1 MAAAKDKR
9 KTILLHFLL
18 GVGLPSLLLG
28 YLAFRGI
35 QKDVAL
41 LETERFNAHLA
52 IAQQVVDSV
61 DQRLADVEKA
71 FADCM
76 TRYRLIPP
84 DIELTETLQRLKE
97 QQPLIDAFFYLDK
110 DQCIELPL
118 SRLLY
123 LPDGS
128 SGSPIQQGVPASLA
142 VGQDYEF
149 QQKLWKEA
157 LASYQE
163 AWARSSDRYTKGV
176 ALHACGRVQQKLN
189 DWSEAAR
196 TYRTIAK
203 EYRDIKVVSGL
214 PLGLVAQRELADLF
228 VTLNDP
234 NSAMQTL
241 MGLYKDII
249 QGDWSLE
256 ASQYEYYL
264 DEIDRLVGNILS
276 QHASLAGYSETYHV
290 LKAAEKKQRVITK
303 RLMAFRV
310 NAVPNL
316 QTKLLRS
323 GNSPGEMSNRF
334 TLDTGEDVY
343 LISMLFDGAPGS
355 DPSGETW
362 GVLFNMDQLKTDV
375 LRPAAL
381 AAVSSKGIDW
391 VIKERNGQTVL
402 QSPYQQSGPAMTVTA
417 GFPDGVPPWSLELH
431 QLSPSVWDTL
441 STSRSGIYLIVLI
454 LLIGTLVLSLTLTMR
469 IVSREFELSRM
480 KSDFVS
486 TVSHEFK
493 SPLTSIRQLA
503 EMLKTGRVRSQEHRD
518 RYYSVLLEQSER
530 LSLLV
535 DNILDFAKMEEGK
548 KQFNFEQTDLVPF
561 LNELVAEFQQRVRHE
576 GVTCKTHIDPAL
588 PPIRVDRVALNQA
601 LFNLMDN
608 AVKYSGSGKEIRIQA
623 EKEPQQVIISIQDF
637 GFGIQAEDLD
647 KIFDRFYRGGNE
659 LTRTVKGSGLGLTL
673 VKQIVEAHGGVV
685 QVQSEPGQGSTFLI
699 QLPIPTRE
707 VR

>member
-9 KTILLHFLL
+9 KTILLHFLM

-41 LETERFNAHLA
+41 LETERFNAHSA

-61 DQRLADVEKA
+61 DQQLADIEKA
-71 FADCM
+71 FADCI
-76 TRYRLIPP
+76 TQSP
-84 DIELTETLQRLKE
+84 EVKFTEDLKRLKE
-97 QQPLIDAFFYLDK
+97 KHTLIEAIFQLDK
-110 DQCIELPL
+110 DLHIQLPF
-118 SRLLY
+118 SPLLY

-128 SGSPIQQGVPASLA
+128 SRTLIPPSVPDSLT

-149 QQKLWKEA
+149 KHNQLEEA

-203 EYRDIKVVSGL
+203 DYRDIKGVSGL
-214 PLGLVAQRELADLF
+214 PLGLVAQRELADVF

-234 NSAMQTL
+234 NNAVQTL

-256 ASQYEYYL
+256 ASQYDYYL
-264 DEIDRLVGNILS
+264 DDIDRWVGNILS
-276 QHASLAGYSETYHV
+276 QHASLAGYSETYQV
-290 LKAAEKKQRVITK
+290 LKAAEKKQRVITQ

-323 GNSPGEMSNRF
+323 GNSPVEMSNRF
-334 TLDTGEDVY
+334 TLDIGEHVY
-343 LISMLFDGAPGS
+343 LISMLFDGAPS
-355 DPSGETW
+355 SNPSGETW
-362 GVLFNMDQLKTDV
+362 GVLFNSDQLKTDV

-381 AAVSSKGIDW
+381 AAVSSEGIDW

-402 QSPYQQSGPAMTVTA
+402 QSEYQQSGPAMTVST
-417 GFPDGVPPWSLELH
+417 GFPDGVPPWSLELY

-441 STSRSGIYLIVLI
+441 LTSRSGINLIILI

-518 RYYSVLLEQSER
+518 RYYSVLLDQSER

-548 KQFNFEQTDLVPF
+548 RQFDFEQTDLGPF

-576 GVTCKTHIDPAL
+576 DVTCKTHIDPAL
-588 PPIRVDRVALNQA
+588 PPIRVDRVAMNQA

-623 EKEPQQVIISIQDF
+623 EKEPHQVIISIQDF
-637 GFGIQAEDLD
+637 GSGIQAEDID

-699 QLPIPTRE
+699 KLPIPTRE